1 MQPSRL
7 DSQFRPTCWRER
19 IGGVVRHEPLRRE
32 RTMTVGR
39 SQWSVIGISVVYLA
53 VGALLSGLCIPAEA
67 QQRGKI
73 PHIGFLSLSGANQ
86 EAFRQGL
93 RDLGY
98 IEGKNIAIESRTAA
112 NRADRLAVLAGE
124 LVDLKVDVIV
134 AAGSQAVH
142 FAQRTTKSIP
152 IVMTS
157 SSDPVGTGF
166 VASLAHPGGNITRL
180 RILRSGKNHY

>member
-1 MQPSRL
+1 
-7 DSQFRPTCWRER
+7 
-19 IGGVVRHEPLRRE
+19 
-32 RTMTVGR
+32 MTIVR

-53 VGALLSGLCIPAEA
+53 VGALLSVLCVPAEA

-112 NRADRLAVLAGE
+112 NRADRLCVLAAE
-124 LVDLKVDVIV
+124 LIDLKVDVII
-134 AAGSQAVH
+134 AAGSQAVRA
-142 FAQRTTKSIP
+142 AQLRTNPNPTKS
-152 IVMTS
+152 
-157 SSDPVGTGF
+157 
-166 VASLAHPGGNITRL
+166 R
-180 RILRSGKNHY
+180 